1 MNDKEKKQFKK
12 ELKITL
18 NSISKI
24 DEDIKKIEILK
35 EKQESVRKSK
45 IYSVDKIYWFIEDY
59 KRYSTKPFAGLARS
73 GFITVELLNSMV
85 NENIIS
91 KNEKVLFFQNLKV

>member
-12 ELKITL
+12 ELKKITL

-35 EKQESVRKSK
+35 KKQEDVRKSK
-45 IYSVDKIYWFIEDY
+45 IYSIDKIYWFIEDC
-59 KRYSTKPFAGLARS
+59 KRYGTEPFAGLARS
-73 GFITVELLNSMV
+73 GFIAVELLNSMV

-91 KNEKVLFFQNLKV
+91 KNEKTLFFSKS